1 MSTLD
6 HEIDAVNQLSFV
18 ADAYPYKD
26 NQTIVVVLKAPLRKN
41 LPPDRSILTFQITN
55 FTVAAVLAAY
65 EHEVVAFLADTLR
78 IAETL
83 LSQTTNQRVIHL
95 IPLCMN

>member
-6 HEIDAVNQLSFV
+6 HEINAVNQLSFV

-26 NQTIVVVLKAPLRKN
+26 TQTIIVVLKSPLRKN
-41 LPPDRSILTFQITN
+41 LPPDRSILTFQIPN
-55 FTVAAVLAAY
+55 FTVAAVLEAY
-65 EHEVVAFLADTLR
+65 EQEVVVFLADTLR
-78 IAETL
+78 TAEKFL
-83 LSQTTNQRVIHL
+83 AKSTNQRVIHL